1 MKKTIDFLLDN
12 RWLVF
17 VLLGTLIVSGIAV
30 MVQLPIEAFPDLTN
44 NQVVVT
50 VQCPGMSPVE
60 VEQLVTFPIE
70 TTMMGMPKMQTVRS
84 DSKLGLS
91 MVTIIFDDSMDRYLI
106 RQLVSERLNQVRN
119 QLPAGLEPQM
129 GPMAT
134 AFGEVYQYTISAP
147 KMTLMQI
154 KTLQDWVIRYA
165 LLNIPGVS
173 EVNSWGGETKEY
185 VIAVDA
191 ESLRRYDLTVH
202 QVMTAVSENNAN
214 FGGGYIEHVEQQYMI
229 RGIGR
234 VESVADIG
242 NIVVASVQ
250 GVPVLLNQVATIQER
265 PIARNGAV
273 LKDARG
279 ESVSGMVITMRGAN
293 GLKVIRAVKEKIAS
307 LRLPDGAKIIPFYDQ
322 SEVINATTATV
333 KKNLLEAAVLVMI
346 ILFLFLGDW
355 RAALVVALTIP
366 LSLLFG
372 FIGMG
377 LFGISVNLMSLG
389 AIDFGTIVDGSVV
402 MVENCIHRLE
412 TGRVSKPLL
421 EVIRCTASEVVR
433 PIVFGVLIIIAVY
446 LPILTLQSLE
456 GRMFRPM
463 AVTVVSA
470 LVGSLLLALFVVP
483 ALCSV
488 ALKSRMTQ
496 LRLRTTLRKGFDQGS
511 WNARLLENLRTRY
524 DRTLTV
530 AFRHRKAV
538 LAGAA
543 ALVLAALV
551 SLKFIGTEFMPTLDE
566 GSMIVTSKRLPGISL
581 TESVA
586 IGEKIETIIKSF
598 PEVQSVVTKL
608 GRPDLA
614 TEAMGVEESDSYIS
628 FTPEMRNASPA
639 RKEEFYTRLRNNLE
653 TIPGVAYE
661 FSQPMQMRMDE
672 TITGTRGAVALK
684 IFGADLNT
692 LDQLAQ
698 QSQKTIARVPGAVGT
713 QMQHLSGAE
722 ELQVQIDRAQAA
734 RYGVNVAQVQE
745 TIEALYGGKQVS
757 EMITGNERFPIAL
770 RLPDNLRND
779 PDYLRGLQIK
789 TASGD
794 LIRLDQ
800 IAQVRSVPGP
810 NIISREEAHRRA
822 VVVSNVSGRDLGSFV
837 KEARAAVDR
846 DLHPPQGY
854 WLEWGGQY
862 ENQVRAEQ
870 RLAIVLP
877 VSILIIAGLLFA
889 FF

>member
-17 VLLGTLIVSGIAV
+17 ALLGALIVSGIVV

-250 GVPVLLNQVATIQER
+250 GVPVLLNQIAMIQER

-293 GLKVIRAVKEKIAS
+293 GLTVIRAVKEKIAS
-307 LRLPDGAKIIPFYDQ
+307 LKLPDGAEIIPFYDQ
-322 SEVINATTATV
+322 SDVINATTATV

-372 FIGMG
+372 FLGMG

-402 MVENCIHRLE
+402 MVENCIHRFE
-412 TGRVSKPLL
+412 TSQRGKPLIQIIREASH
-421 EVIRCTASEVVR
+421 EVSR
-433 PIVFGVLIIIAVY
+433 PIIFGVLIIVAVY

-470 LVGSLLLALFVVP
+470 LIGSLLLALFVVP

-586 IGEKIETIIKSF
+586 IGKRIETVIMSF

-614 TEAMGVEESDSYIS
+614 TEAMGVEESDSYVS
-628 FTPEMRNASPA
+628 FTREMRNASPA
-639 RKEEFYTRLRNNLE
+639 HKEEFYTRLRNNLE
-653 TIPGVAYE
+653 TIPGVAYK
-661 FSQPMQMRMDE
+661 F
-672 TITGTRGAVALK
+672 
-684 IFGADLNT
+684 
-692 LDQLAQ
+692 
-698 QSQKTIARVPGAVGT
+698 
-713 QMQHLSGAE
+713 
-722 ELQVQIDRAQAA
+722 
-734 RYGVNVAQVQE
+734 
-745 TIEALYGGKQVS
+745 
-757 EMITGNERFPIAL
+757 
-770 RLPDNLRND
+770 
-779 PDYLRGLQIK
+779 
-789 TASGD
+789 
-794 LIRLDQ
+794 
-800 IAQVRSVPGP
+800 
-810 NIISREEAHRRA
+810 
-822 VVVSNVSGRDLGSFV
+822 
-837 KEARAAVDR
+837 
-846 DLHPPQGY
+846 
-854 WLEWGGQY
+854 
-862 ENQVRAEQ
+862 
-870 RLAIVLP
+870 
-877 VSILIIAGLLFA
+877 
-889 FF
+889 

>member
-1 MKKTIDFLLDN
+1 
-12 RWLVF
+12 
-17 VLLGTLIVSGIAV
+17 
-30 MVQLPIEAFPDLTN
+30 
-44 NQVVVT
+44 
-50 VQCPGMSPVE
+50 
-60 VEQLVTFPIE
+60 
-70 TTMMGMPKMQTVRS
+70 
-84 DSKLGLS
+84 
-91 MVTIIFDDSMDRYLI
+91 
-106 RQLVSERLNQVRN
+106 
-119 QLPAGLEPQM
+119 
-129 GPMAT
+129 
-134 AFGEVYQYTISAP
+134 
-147 KMTLMQI
+147 
-154 KTLQDWVIRYA
+154 
-165 LLNIPGVS
+165 
-173 EVNSWGGETKEY
+173 
-185 VIAVDA
+185 
-191 ESLRRYDLTVH
+191 
-202 QVMTAVSENNAN
+202 
-214 FGGGYIEHVEQQYMI
+214 
-229 RGIGR
+229 
-234 VESVADIG
+234 
-242 NIVVASVQ
+242 
-250 GVPVLLNQVATIQER
+250 
-265 PIARNGAV
+265 
-273 LKDARG
+273 
-279 ESVSGMVITMRGAN
+279 
-293 GLKVIRAVKEKIAS
+293 
-307 LRLPDGAKIIPFYDQ
+307 
-322 SEVINATTATV
+322 
-333 KKNLLEAAVLVMI
+333 
-346 ILFLFLGDW
+346 
-355 RAALVVALTIP
+355 
-366 LSLLFG
+366 
-372 FIGMG
+372 
-377 LFGISVNLMSLG
+377 
-389 AIDFGTIVDGSVV
+389 
-402 MVENCIHRLE
+402 
-412 TGRVSKPLL
+412 
-421 EVIRCTASEVVR
+421 
-433 PIVFGVLIIIAVY
+433 
-446 LPILTLQSLE
+446 
-456 GRMFRPM
+456 
-463 AVTVVSA
+463 
-470 LVGSLLLALFVVP
+470 VGSLLLALFVVP

-530 AFRHRKAV
+530 AFRQRKAV

-639 RKEEFYTRLRNNLE
+639 RKEEFYTRLRNKLE
-653 TIPGVAYE
+653 TIPGLSYE

-698 QSQKTIARVPGAVGT
+698 QSQKTIAGVPGAVGT

-846 DLHPPQGY
+846 DLHLPQGY

-877 VSILIIAGLLFA
+877 VSILIIAGLLYASFQNVRQVLLILLIVPLA
-889 FF
+889 LVGGIAALWIREINLNLSASIGFIALFGIAVLNGIVMVSHINSLRDQGKDMEEAVREGASDRLRPVLITALVASLGFIPMALATSRGAEVERPLATVVIGGLLTATLLTLYVLPLLYPWFSKPWFNRTKQPALEEVATSV